1 MVKRHPMVAF
11 FVLAYA
17 LSWWAWIPYAFGAFP
32 NPIAGFG
39 PFLAALAVLG
49 LTEGRVGVVG
59 LLRRMVR
66 WRVGVGWYAV
76 ALLLPA
82 AVAGLAATVNVVL
95 GAEAPSAA
103 ALGRWTG
110 IFGTLAFLLVVPGAG
125 GAWEEPGWR
134 GYAVPRLQSRWSA
147 LTAALVLGVLVAGWH
162 LPLIVAGQVH
172 YADVVSIMGA
182 TVVINWLFNHV
193 RGSVLL
199 IMLLHATNNAVS
211 GSFFSPMFTGADSA
225 RQAWLLAALWCAVAV
240 VVVLAGGTRD
250 LSRSRPRQVEPD
262 STVAPVD
269 PARPARMVAA
279 RREERP

>member
-1 MVKRHPMVAF
+1 VIKRHPLVAF

-17 LSWWAWIPYAFGAFP
+17 FSWWAWILYAFGAFP

-39 PFLAALAVLG
+39 PFLAALLVLA
-49 LTEGRVGVVG
+49 LTEGRSGVVG

-66 WRVGVGWYAV
+66 WRVGVGWYVV

-82 AVAGLAATVNVVL
+82 AITGVATLLNLGL
-95 GAEAPSAA
+95 GAEAPSAQ

-110 IFGTLAFLLVVPGAG
+110 IFGTFAIVLLVPGAG

-147 LTAALVLGVLVAGWH
+147 LVSALVLGVLIAGWH
-162 LPLIVAGQVH
+162 LPLMVTGQVH

-182 TVVINWLFNHV
+182 AVVINWLFNHV

-225 RQAWLLAALWCAVAV
+225 RQAWLLAATWCVVASG
-240 VVVLAGGTRD
+240 VVLLGGPQNF
-250 LSRSRPRQVEPD
+250 SRTRPREVEP
-262 STVAPVD
+262 TPAPSQTGPSSPNLVT
-269 PARPARMVAA
+269 A
-279 RREERP
+279 RRKD

>member
-1 MVKRHPMVAF
+1 MKRHPLVAF

-17 LSWWAWIPYAFGAFP
+17 LSWWAWIPYAMGVFGA
-32 NPIAGFG
+32 PIAGFG
-39 PFLAALAVLG
+39 PFLAALLVLA
-49 LTEGRVGVVG
+49 LTEGRAGVVG
-59 LLRRMVR
+59 LIRRMVR

-82 AVAGLAATVNVVL
+82 AVAGLATLLNLGL
-95 GAEAPSAA
+95 GAEPPSAA
-103 ALGRWTG
+103 AVGRWTS

-134 GYAVPRLQSRWSA
+134 GYAVPRMQARWSA
-147 LTAALVLGVLVAGWH
+147 LTTALVLGVLIAGWH
-162 LPLIVAGQVH
+162 LPLILTGEVH

-211 GSFFSPMFTGADSA
+211 GSYFSPLFTGADSA
-225 RQAWLLAALWCAVAV
+225 RQAWLLAAIWCAVAV
-240 VVVLAGGTRD
+240 GVVLVGGPRD
-250 LSRSRPRQVEPD
+250 LSRTRPREVEPI
-262 STVAPVD
+262 SAPTATGHSA
-269 PARPARMVAA
+269 PSLATT
-279 RREERP
+279 RREG

>member
-1 MVKRHPMVAF
+1 VVKRHPLVAF

-17 LSWWAWIPYAFGAFP
+17 FSWWAWILYAFGAFP

-39 PFLAALAVLG
+39 PFLAALLVLA
-49 LTEGRVGVVG
+49 LTEGRAGVIA
-59 LLRRMVR
+59 LLRRMIR
-66 WRVGVGWYAV
+66 WRVGVVWYAV

-82 AVAGLAATVNVVL
+82 AVAALATLVNLGL
-95 GAEAPSAA
+95 GAEPPTAQAW
-103 ALGRWTG
+103 GRWTS

-134 GYAVPRLQSRWSA
+134 GYAVPRMQSRWTA
-147 LTAALVLGVLVAGWH
+147 LVSALVLGVLVAGWH
-162 LPLIVAGQVH
+162 LPLIVTGQVH
-172 YADVVSIMGA
+172 VADVFSIMGA

-225 RQAWLLAALWCAVAV
+225 RQAWLLAATWCVVAIG
-240 VVVLAGGTRD
+240 VVLAGGSRD
-250 LSRSRPRQVEPD
+250 FSRTRPREVEPTSSPTPTD
-262 STVAPVD
+262 HGAPSLVT
-269 PARPARMVAA
+269 A
-279 RREERP
+279 RRKD